1 MTDLYSKGSNYL
13 VSTSRGKY
21 TTRKFDEL
29 DKLVVSRSL
38 KGAKLVKLVD
48 EAISLVEQHRRQYT
62 EAQWVHKDIVTIVGG
77 LPNITHMK
85 FGRGYQEVIY
95 EHWQQDQYKDHLENL
110 KLSFLE
116 AAERLEK
123 INTIPVF
130 ATIAPFHIKTWN
142 NFRLKIGATRY
153 LNHAQ
158 EYPLMQ
164 RKINKLIPEMNNF
177 IRSLNSKHEPS
188 LATPDLAKFN
198 IKSGG
203 KSRPYDIG
211 YEGMDLDGCHP
222 NDPAKCLKGRKLVND
237 WYTELDLKMS
247 KNRMTTA
254 SEKAIRISMGH

>member
-1 MTDLYSKGSNYL
+1 MACQCTGTDISAEVG
-13 VSTSRGKY
+13 STSLPPLYHPSAVTMAPK
-21 TTRKFDEL
+21 
-29 DKLVVSRSL
+29 
-38 KGAKLVKLVD
+38 KGNGNRQPWRPIGRATVAVK
-48 EAISLVEQHRRQYT
+48 
-62 EAQWVHKDIVTIVGG
+62 
-77 LPNITHMK
+77 
-85 FGRGYQEVIY
+85 
-95 EHWQQDQYKDHLENL
+95 QQDQYKDHLENL

-116 AAERLEK
+116 AAERLEN

-177 IRSLNSKHEPS
+177 IRDLNRKHEPS